1 MAAGA
6 ELVGVDE
13 VEAADVLSEP
23 DDFSADDEAEEEL
36 AFSEL
41 DESAATVADLPPS
54 RLSVR

>member
-1 MAAGA
+1 MDFA
-6 ELVGVDE
+6 EDDDDPADAEDPDE
-13 VEAADVLSEP
+13 VSEL
-23 DDFSADDEAEEEL
+23 DDFSAGVDDAEEP